1 MLAIY
6 RIQNFYIY
14 YFSERSENVSITS
27 DIIRGHTDSIILSH
41 LVDKDSYGYEINKAI
56 QETTDNKYELKEATL
71 YTAFRRLEQAGM
83 IESYWGDQTTGARR
97 RYYSITELGRAAL
110 DQNRKDWNESKQIID
125 KLING
130 VIKMYE
136 NLRKRVDELF
146 QNAPKTRRV
155 NDFKEE
161 LMANLIDKYNDLTA
175 SGKSEE
181 DAINETIDSVGDV
194 DELIRGLKEPDI
206 FNYKQMQKDRE
217 KSAVYKT
224 AASAIYIMSVV
235 VLILLGSVLG

>member
-130 VIKMYE
+130 GNKNV
-136 NLRKRVDELF
+136 
-146 QNAPKTRRV
+146 
-155 NDFKEE
+155 
-161 LMANLIDKYNDLTA
+161 
-175 SGKSEE
+175 
-181 DAINETIDSVGDV
+181 
-194 DELIRGLKEPDI
+194 
-206 FNYKQMQKDRE
+206 
-217 KSAVYKT
+217 
-224 AASAIYIMSVV
+224 
-235 VLILLGSVLG
+235 